1 MTKTLPGEGLENI
14 PWGYLS
20 SLWRSLA
27 MGEYIHPEL
36 NKRVD
41 SFGGGYSFI
50 EERKFPYRGR
60 EVLFSVGIA
69 NLEASCCGSWGCG
82 FIKVPGYV
90 LSWKTRVEKEGQVL
104 SEIERVED
112 QESQR
117 EIRRILEEKFP
128 GFSQIEFL

>member
-1 MTKTLPGEGLENI
+1 M
-14 PWGYLS
+14 S
-20 SLWRSLA
+20 
-27 MGEYIHPEL
+27 EYIHPEL

-41 SFGGGYSFI
+41 FFGGGYSFI
-50 EERKFPYRGR
+50 EEGKFAYRGK

-69 NLEASCCGSWGCG
+69 NLEASCCGTWGCG

-90 LSWKTRVEKEGQVL
+90 LSWKMRVDERGPVL

-117 EIRRILEEKFP
+117 EIREILEEKFP
-128 GFSQIEFL
+128 GFSQIEFF

>member
-1 MTKTLPGEGLENI
+1 
-14 PWGYLS
+14 
-20 SLWRSLA
+20 

-41 SFGGGYSFI
+41 FFGGGYSFI
-50 EERKFPYRGR
+50 EEGKFAYQRK

-69 NLEASCCGSWGCG
+69 NLEASCCGTWGCG

-90 LSWKTRVEKEGQVL
+90 LSWKTPVDEQGQVL

-117 EIRRILEEKFP
+117 EIRKILEEKFP
-128 GFSQIEFL
+128 GFRQIEFL